1 MGQAARQRGRE
12 RAKQRESAALSAT
25 ARERE
30 PPLDYLCAHHAA
42 TQMAGQL
49 PCASETATGNVR
61 QGKVRQGGREER
73 RVLARITHQPSPHFA
88 SPISLATRLALSTS
102 LSLSHPVS
110 LSPSWWLAGRVSQPP
125 SLSLASPDFEVFNAH
140 VEPSPSSVGGC

>member
-1 MGQAARQRGRE
+1 MCIVERQI
-12 RAKQRESAALSAT
+12 ESAALSAT

-42 TQMAGQL
+42 TQMAGYL

-102 LSLSHPVS
+102 LSLVS
-110 LSPSWWLAGRVSQPP
+110 TPCLSLFPSWWLAGCVSQPP